1 MGAGSNP
8 PGDHREPW
16 LVVILSFV
24 TFGIYYWYWMWV
36 TTQEAD
42 RFDPQHDS
50 AHTHAK
56 WAILA
61 GIGGYV
67 LYAVGAIMLFA
78 SAGAADAAT
87 NPEQFLAAA
96 GASFIFVMLGG
107 LALLAATVGVLI
119 ALWRL
124 WQQIE
129 FHERALNHDALAAGT
144 MMGILIGGVVV
155 GALLSF
161 LVIGIFV
168 ILGVYGY
175 ILHRT
180 QTGLN
185 RMWAAAQQGY
195 TPPAKPT
202 PGYGGG
208 PPPSQQPSQ
217 QPSQPTGTGG
227 TGSGSQEPQGPAGT
241 EDR

>member
-1 MGAGSNP
+1 MI
-8 PGDHREPW
+8 
-16 LVVILSFV
+16 VLSFV

-50 AHTHAK
+50 AHKHAK
-56 WAILA
+56 WAILV
-61 GIGGYV
+61 GIGAYA
-67 LYAVGAIMLFA
+67 LYGIGALMLFA
-78 SAGAADAAT
+78 TAGTADPAT
-87 NPEQFLAAA
+87 MSPDRFLAQA
-96 GASFIFVMLGG
+96 GTSFMFIMLGG
-107 LALLAATVGVLI
+107 LAGLAAAVGVLI

-124 WQQIE
+124 WKQIE
-129 FHERALNHDALAAGT
+129 FHERALNHDALSAGT

-155 GALLSF
+155 GSLLSF
-161 LVIGIFV
+161 IFIGIFV
-168 ILGVYGY
+168 LLGAYGY

-185 RMWAAAQQGY
+185 RMWAAGQQGY

-202 PGYGGG
+202 PGYAGG
-208 PPPSQQPSQ
+208 PPPSQ

-227 TGSGSQEPQGPAGT
+227 AGSGSGSGSGPQEPQGSAGT